1 MKRVTKKQRRDKF
14 LKNQL
19 SFGKRRYGI
28 EEHPRTVKMLG
39 QFFDD
44 MMKRAFD
51 EGWRAKAMSNSE

>member
-1 MKRVTKKQRRDKF
+1 MLNKF
-14 LKNQL
+14 LKNNL
-19 SFGKRRYGI
+19 CFGKRRYGI